1 MLVPEKKKKKL
12 CIYATPALLRRFFH
26 HKKESTVGIEGVIV
40 GIIRD
45 ELVINSLL
53 K

>member
-1 MLVPEKKKKKL
+1 MHIHNPGFTEEVFP
-12 CIYATPALLRRFFH
+12 PQ
-26 HKKESTVGIEGVIV
+26 KESTVGIEGVIV